1 MARKNVEF
9 VDTLKLLA
17 TAIQVFDENKQTVL
31 KEATDG
37 AVTSK
42 VRALQL
48 LDEGFEPNE
57 ELQERARELRQSI
70 LQKRMVD
77 ELKAIRPNEFFMNI
91 YTNVVADTAPKYSI
105 GLLVWAPKLMAD
117 NIKREEADAD
127 LQATGANSQYI
138 GTIGAKVRVK
148 YIPIRSFYLR
158 SYEKWTNLG
167 QDDAGNLIAF
177 WSNNEVAKET
187 TLQGRIKKHEVSRF
201 AANSRVTQMNYVKE
215 V

>member
-17 TAIQVFDENKQTVL
+17 TAIQVFDENKQTVV

-42 VRALQL
+42 IRALQL

-91 YTNVVADTAPKYSI
+91 YTNVVADTTPKYSI

-117 NIKREEADAD
+117 NIKREEADVD

-138 GTIGAKVRVK
+138 GTVGAKVRVK

-158 SYEKWTNLG
+158 TYEKWTNLG

>member
-1 MARKNVEF
+1 MARRNVEF

-17 TAIQVFDENKQTVL
+17 TAIHVFDENKQSVL
-31 KEATDG
+31 KEPTDS
-37 AVTSK
+37 ALSSK
-42 VRALQL
+42 TRALQL
-48 LDEGFEPNE
+48 LDEGFEATE
-57 ELQERARELRQSI
+57 ELLERARELRQSI

-91 YTNVVADTAPKYSI
+91 YTNVVADTTPKYSI
-105 GLLVWAPKLMAD
+105 GLLVWAPKVMAD
-117 NIKREEADAD
+117 AVKREEADVE
-127 LQATGANSQYI
+127 LQATGANSQYV
-138 GTIGAKVRVK
+138 GTVGQKLRVK
-148 YIPIRSFYLR
+148 YIPIRSRYLQGY
-158 SYEKWTNLG
+158 SKWTNLG

-187 TLQGRIKKHEVSRF
+187 VLLGRVKKHEVSRF